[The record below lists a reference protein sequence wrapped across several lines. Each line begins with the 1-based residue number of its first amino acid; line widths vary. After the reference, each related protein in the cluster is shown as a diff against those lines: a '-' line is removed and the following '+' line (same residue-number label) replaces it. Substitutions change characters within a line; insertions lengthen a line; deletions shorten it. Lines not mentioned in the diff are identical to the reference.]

1 MKKIIKKLK
10 MPEGGVVK
18 DSSVVNTYVPN
29 PMTDSQVYLELAKR
43 GMVGHGAD
51 SLTAQQWA
59 GMTGQQRL
67 PYIGKNQGIDY
78 TLGNTANRPIAPGGP
93 GIKWWSLDPI
103 DGAKAPK
110 GRNVSD
116 YYFKEKKNTKYDS
129 TEYGI
134 HYPGGGIAGLN
145 PNQMMGVSG
154 LTGLLGAGIN
164 SIDTAD
170 GKPSVGGQIASGAAS
185 GAAAGMMLGPIGAG
199 IGALVGGAFGGIKT
213 AIGNKKMEDA
223 QALQEQ
229 AQGEASQAGIQQKY
243 TGPWATGGITPNGM
257 PIEVERGEVLRNPN
271 DGSLA
276 KISDSANTHAQGG
289 VNIGAEG
296 GTEIYGNRRVK
307 SGRFKGLM
315 YKEAADK
322 IRKEIAR
329 LEKN

>member
-10 MPEGGVVK
+10 MPEGGTVPK

-78 TLGNTANRPIAPGGP
+78 TLGNTANRPITQGGP

-103 DGAKAPK
+103 DGAKSPK

-134 HYPGGGIAGLN
+134 HYPGGGVI
-145 PNQMMGVSG
+145 
-154 LTGLLGAGIN
+154 GA
-164 SIDTAD
+164 DM
-170 GKPSVGGQIASGAAS
+170 ASGALS
-185 GAAAGMMLGPIGAG
+185 GAATGLAIGGPWGAAIGG
-199 IGALVGGAFGGIKT
+199 LIGGGTQLIKGLAANKQQEDALV
-213 AIGNKKMEDA
+213 
-223 QALQEQ
+223 LQQQE
-229 AQGEASQAGIQQKY
+229 QGEASQAGIQQKY
-243 TGPWATGGITPNGM
+243 MGPWATGGITPNVV
-257 PIEVERGEVLRNPN
+257 PIEVEGGGGKGTGEVLRNPN
-271 DGSLA
+271 DGSLT
-276 KISDSANTHAQGG
+276 KISDSAPTHAQDG
-289 VNIGAEG
+289 VDILAKP